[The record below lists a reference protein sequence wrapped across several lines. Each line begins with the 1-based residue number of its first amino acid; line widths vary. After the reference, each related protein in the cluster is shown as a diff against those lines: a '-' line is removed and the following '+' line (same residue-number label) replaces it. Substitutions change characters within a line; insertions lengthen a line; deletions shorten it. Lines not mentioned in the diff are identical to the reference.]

1 MFIKSLVY
9 FYIMIQLQI
18 NCILMGLTIY
28 FMFKFQINYM
38 QSLKNFK
45 VSEILHV
52 TTFLYY
58 L

>member
-1 MFIKSLVY
+1 
-9 FYIMIQLQI
+9 
-18 NCILMGLTIY
+18 MGLTIY